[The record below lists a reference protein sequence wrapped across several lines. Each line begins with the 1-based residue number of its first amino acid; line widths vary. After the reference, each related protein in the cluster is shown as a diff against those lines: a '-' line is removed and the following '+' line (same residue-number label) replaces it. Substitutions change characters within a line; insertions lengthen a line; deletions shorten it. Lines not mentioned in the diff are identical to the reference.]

1 MTLILSG
8 MIFSRFCLAIV
19 TGVEKKKKEK
29 FSFMYPRIPAAAPA
43 LNHRDFCPGTSVR
56 KSWFRPL

>member
-19 TGVEKKKKEK
+19 TGVERKKKDK
-29 FSFMYPRIPAAAPA
+29 FSRRLGLCTPASQPRPQ
-43 LNHRDFCPGTSVR
+43 H
-56 KSWFRPL
+56 